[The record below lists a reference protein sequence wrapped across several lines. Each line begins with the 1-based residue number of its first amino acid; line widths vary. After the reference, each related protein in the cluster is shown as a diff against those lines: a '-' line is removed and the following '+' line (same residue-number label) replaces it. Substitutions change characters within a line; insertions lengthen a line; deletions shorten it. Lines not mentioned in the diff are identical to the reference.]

1 MRLITERPCAAPE
14 WVAARERLRNVEE
27 WAAWLPGLQTITACG
42 ASYWMTLA
50 DAQGVRIR
58 VELQQEDQRVGLEL
72 VEGSVR
78 SLSASL
84 LWKDSTIRLVI
95 HLDLHNPLPGVL
107 ARELEQVYPARVL
120 SALLAKLA
128 APPSF

>member
-1 MRLITERPCAAPE
+1 
-14 WVAARERLRNVEE
+14 
-27 WAAWLPGLQTITACG
+27 
-42 ASYWMTLA
+42 MTLA